1 MSSGI
6 QLQQFNKFWFSRL
19 YQEKDKQHFILDP
32 FTCVVRLAVLGFMN
46 NGTKISIFDNRISYC
61 TPTFLQGP
69 LRWTFGDKRD
79 DLHNLYLPIR
89 KFIKW
94 YNFQNNEIREIVRL
108 AMNGLMRLTECYEP
122 HTIISHSLELYS
134 NSLLHAYEKNVPS
147 SIINSESQFST
158 ESHVEEEYE
167 ETEEIEKRENI
178 EGGIVKT
185 NNQPIFYQN
194 VSIEDEA
201 EMNIIYQKFQELYSN
216 REINIIYSLL
226 LEIEIETKTLD
237 ESDINSNDKRESLL
251 QAIDSIL
258 TTKEKNVYDIIKNT
272 STLLE

>member
-46 NGTKISIFDNRISYC
+46 SGTKISIFDNRISYC

-134 NSLLHAYEKNVPS
+134 NSLLHAYEKNVTSTKINHVSQS
-147 SIINSESQFST
+147 SS
-158 ESHVEEEYE
+158 ESHVEEELE
-167 ETEEIEKRENI
+167 ETEETEEN
-178 EGGIVKT
+178 
-185 NNQPIFYQN
+185 NSSIFYQN

-226 LEIEIETKTLD
+226 LEIEIETKKID
-237 ESDINSNDKRESLL
+237 ESDMTSNDKRESLL

-258 TTKEKNVYDIIKNT
+258 TTKEKGVYDIIKNT